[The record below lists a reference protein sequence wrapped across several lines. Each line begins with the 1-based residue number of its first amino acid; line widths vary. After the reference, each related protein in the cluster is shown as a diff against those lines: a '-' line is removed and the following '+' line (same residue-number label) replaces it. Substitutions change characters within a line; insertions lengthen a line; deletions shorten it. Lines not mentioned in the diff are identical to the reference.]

1 MTIFA
6 PPFAKKIACG
16 APKNA
21 SSPFLTLTLVASQRC
36 AATRIGYPTSAPPRR
51 WHRGLGGALTPLAY
65 TDPLLMTINNNN
77 A

>member
-36 AATRIGYPTSAPPRR
+36 AATRIGYPTSAPPDGGIEA
-51 WHRGLGGALTPLAY
+51 WGGL
-65 TDPLLMTINNNN
+65 
-77 A
+77 